1 MKKNQKQ
8 ICGKLDQD
16 QQGSTMIDQNWR
28 IIIGRYISWGGGLL
42 KVSINFFLQ
51 DAQNDKKCL
60 LQMNY

>member
-28 IIIGRYISWGGGLL
+28 IIIGRYISWGGGG
-42 KVSINFFLQ
+42 
-51 DAQNDKKCL
+51 C
-60 LQMNY
+60 

>member
-28 IIIGRYISWGGGLL
+28 IIIGRYISWGGVAKG
-42 KVSINFFLQ
+42 INKFFSSRCT
-51 DAQNDKKCL
+51 K
-60 LQMNY
+60 